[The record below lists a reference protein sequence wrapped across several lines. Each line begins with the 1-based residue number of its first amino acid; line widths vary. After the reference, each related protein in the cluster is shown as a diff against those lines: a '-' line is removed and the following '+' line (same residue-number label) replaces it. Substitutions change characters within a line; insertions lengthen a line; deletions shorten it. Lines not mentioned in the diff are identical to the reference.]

1 MAMDQTHQEQAK
13 RNPLGFLLWF
23 SWLCV
28 VWICLSML
36 IFLTTLDLPR
46 FVEVGA
52 LFSGA
57 VGLLGAFLAL
67 VFLVFAARDRHT
79 LFRGIA
85 ALVLNAGYCAYF
97 VQYLRWP

>member
-1 MAMDQTHQEQAK
+1 MDRTHQEQAK
-13 RNPLGFLLWF
+13 RNPLRFLLWL
-23 SWLCV
+23 SWLCIG
-28 VWICLSML
+28 WICLSML

-46 FVEVGA
+46 FIQVGA

-79 LFRGIA
+79 LVRGIA
-85 ALVLNAGYCAYF
+85 ALILNAGYCAYF